1 MKIVE
6 GTLKSRD
13 GNLQNC
19 EDAVVVTDDF
29 ACVMDGT
36 TSKSEAVWQEKTSG
50 QMASI
55 LISDAVTSLSRNV
68 TREEAIN
75 ALTSRIADYYRSNK
89 LYDELKKEPIRRFTA
104 SVALY
109 SDCRKEIW
117 IIGDVQAKVGQETFG
132 SRIVLEEILAT
143 ARALFLEMEL
153 IRGKT
158 MDELMQVDTGREFI
172 KPLLK
177 GQSLFQNSD
186 PHNPY
191 SYGVID
197 GFPVPEPAI
206 KTIRIENGTEYLILA
221 TDGYPFL
228 EPTLE
233 QSERR
238 LEEVLTSDP
247 LCMREYKAT
256 KGLKKGTI
264 SYDDRAY
271 LKLIP

>member
-132 SRIVLEEILAT
+132 SRIVLEEILAN

-158 MDELMQVDTGREFI
+158 IDELMQVDTGREFI

-206 KTIRIENGTEYLILA
+206 KTIRIEKGTEYLILA